1 VAVVHCH
8 LPPRSGI
15 IVHATDLLPPIQR
28 TTLQQIP
35 VTSIERTL
43 LDLGAVA
50 REVRVAAALDDA
62 VCRGLT
68 TMTRLH
74 ACLRLTAKR
83 GRRGCGVLRRLL
95 ADRVDLATLPNSPLE
110 TRAYQAIVRSAFL
123 PRPELQYEIFDERG
137 NFVARPDFVWPER
150 RLAVEMDG
158 YQFHSSADRF
168 RSDRARLNRLTRARW
183 KVVFGTWADAERD
196 PEAFILEVEQAY
208 ISSGPDFLSS
218 AGGL

>member
-1 VAVVHCH
+1 VTVTHCH

-35 VTSIERTL
+35 ATSIERTL

-50 REVRVAAALDDA
+50 REVQVAAALDDA
-62 VCRGLT
+62 LRRGLT

-110 TRAYQAIVRSAFL
+110 TRAYQAIVRSGL
-123 PRPELQYEIFDERG
+123 PRPELQYEIFDEQG
-137 NFVARPDFVWPER
+137 NFVARPDFAWPER

-168 RSDRARLNRLTRARW
+168 RSDRARLNRLGRARW
-183 KVVFGTWADAERD
+183 KVVFGTWGDADKD
-196 PEAFILEVEQAY
+196 PDAFVREVEQAY
-208 ISSGPDFLSS
+208 MDSGPDFLSS